1 MADEEIPNFHPGDEV
16 SQYWTTSFE
25 EKIQSIYT
33 IYIKYIPFCA
43 EVYI

>member
-1 MADEEIPNFHPGDEV
+1 MADEKIPNLQPGDEV
-16 SQYWTTSFE
+16 SQYWITSFE

-33 IYIKYIPFCA
+33 IYFKHLPFYP

>member
-1 MADEEIPNFHPGDEV
+1 MADEEISNLHPGDEV
-16 SQYWTTSFE
+16 SQYWITSFE

-33 IYIKYIPFCA
+33 IYFKHLPLYL

>member
-1 MADEEIPNFHPGDEV
+1 MVEEEIPNFQPGDEV
-16 SQYWTTSFE
+16 PQYWTTTFE

-33 IYIKYIPFCA
+33 IYFKHLPCYV